1 MDLKSPGEL
10 QDHMLGTYGALR
22 VMLTVVAVSLP
33 ITVFLSGWFQKG
45 EPWLASSISKYYW
58 APTRFALLTPR
69 DFFVGGLLAAA
80 VCLYAYKGFSTRE
93 NVALNFAGVFAF
105 FVAILPTNPDGQPKS
120 LRTILHA
127 TSAVLFFLCIA
138 YVSIRR
144 SRDTLRL
151 LDPSKRERYARM
163 YFVTGLAM
171 IISPVWALV
180 LSLIRFREE
189 PRSTLVFWIETCG
202 VVAFALYW
210 WVKTLEMRETKAE
223 DRGLD
228 GGLERKD
235 VAPIA
240 AGVPDDRPLG
250 PVDRAIRGVMV
261 AGQPAERVVPATSPA
276 PRKTGK
282 EGSASRN

>member
-1 MDLKSPGEL
+1 MDQKSPAEL
-10 QDHMLGTYGALR
+10 QEHMLGTYGALR
-22 VMLTVVAVSLP
+22 VMLAVVAVSLP
-33 ITVFLSGWFQKG
+33 IAVFVSGWLHKG

-58 APTRFALLTPR
+58 APTRFAFLTPR

-93 NVALNFAGVFAF
+93 NVALNLAGVFAF
-105 FVAILPTNPDGQPKS
+105 FVAILPTNPDGQPKT

-127 TSAVLFFLCIA
+127 TSAVLFFLSIA

-144 SRDTLRL
+144 SGDTLPL
-151 LDPSKRERYARM
+151 LEDPSKRERYARM

-171 IISPVWALV
+171 VISPLWALV
-180 LSLIRFREE
+180 LSLLRFRDDQG
-189 PRSTLVFWIETCG
+189 STLIFWIETCG

-228 GGLERKD
+228 GGLERKT
-235 VAPIA
+235 VAPIGPGA
-240 AGVPDDRPLG
+240 PDERPPG
-250 PVDRAIRGVMV
+250 PLDRAIRGVMV
-261 AGQPAERVVPATSPA
+261 GGQSTERVVPATSPA
-276 PRKTGK
+276 PRKTVK
-282 EGSASRN
+282 RVTSSE